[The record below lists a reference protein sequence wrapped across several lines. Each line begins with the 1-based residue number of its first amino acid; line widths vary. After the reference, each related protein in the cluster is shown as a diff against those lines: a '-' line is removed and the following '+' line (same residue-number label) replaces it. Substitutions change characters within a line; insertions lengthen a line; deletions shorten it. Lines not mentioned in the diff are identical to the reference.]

1 MFRKFTKIVA
11 TIGPACD
18 TEEMIEKLIL
28 SGVDIFRFNFKHNTV
43 EWHNEKIKK
52 VNEVA
57 AKIGRYVGTLIDLQG
72 PEIRIN
78 MPFDEIV
85 IKKGEMILFDSRI
98 FETKEK
104 GLSITHPEIIN
115 HLKEG
120 QKILA
125 EDGRFTF
132 ILKKNNGKTY
142 LLSETKGILKNKKN
156 FNIPGADF
164 PLPSLVE
171 RDLEGLKLA
180 QKNEVDFVALSFV
193 RSAEDIS
200 RLREE
205 MKKERVKSRVVAKIE
220 TRKAMLNL
228 SEIIDTAD
236 IMMVARGDLA
246 IEAAYEQVPFFQ
258 KRIITESIEKGK
270 QVIVATQMLQS
281 MIENPSPTRAEISD
295 VANAVYDYAD
305 AVMLSG
311 ETAFGK
317 YPEEAVSIMG
327 KTIKF
332 NEDKITGDLRKSFD
346 FVNQG
351 KEEIITDAAYSLYLL
366 TKEKSEINAFLVF
379 TKTGR
384 TARLISRFKPRVP
397 IIAIVSE
404 KEKADA
410 LSINFGVIPFVFPT
424 TSFKKEE
431 IRQDKILEG
440 IRMLKANDLLK
451 KGDKIIVLHGDYWDV
466 EGLTSTIKLTDVK

>member
-1 MFRKFTKIVA
+1 MTKKLTKIVA
-11 TIGPACD
+11 TIGPSCD
-18 TEEMIEKLIL
+18 SEEMIKKLIL
-28 SGVDIFRFNFKHNTV
+28 SGVDIFRFNFKHNTI

-57 AKIGRYVGTLIDLQG
+57 TKMGKYVGTLIDLQG

-78 MPFDEIV
+78 MPFEEIN
-85 IKKGEMILFDSRI
+85 IKKGEMIFFDKRI

-104 GLSITHPEIIN
+104 GLSITHPEIIS

-125 EDGRFTF
+125 EDGKFVF
-132 ILKKNNGKTY
+132 ILRKIDGKTY
-142 LLSETKGILKNKKN
+142 LFSETQGILKNKKN
-156 FNIPGADF
+156 FNIPGAGF
-164 PLPSLVE
+164 PLPSLVA
-171 RDLEGLKLA
+171 RDLDGLKLA

-193 RSAEDIS
+193 RTAEDIS
-200 RLREE
+200 LLRKE
-205 MKKERVKSRVVAKIE
+205 MKKERVKSRVIAKIE
-220 TRKAMLNL
+220 TRKAISNL
-228 SEIIDTAD
+228 TEIVEVAD

-258 KRIITESIEKGK
+258 KRIIIESIEKGK

-281 MIENPSPTRAEISD
+281 MIENPSPTRAEVSD

-311 ETAFGK
+311 ETAFGE
-317 YPEEAVSIMG
+317 YPNEAVSIMS
-327 KTIKF
+327 KTIKY

-346 FVNQG
+346 FSNNE
-351 KEEIITDAAYSLYLL
+351 KEEIITDAAYSLYLSA
-366 TKEKSEINAFLVF
+366 KEKSEINAFLVF

-384 TARLISRFKPRVP
+384 TAKLISRFKPRIP
-397 IIAIVSE
+397 IIALVSE
-404 KEKADA
+404 KENADA
-410 LSINFGVIPFVFPT
+410 LSINFGVIPFLFAT
-424 TSFKKEE
+424 NSLKKEE

-440 IRMLKANDLLK
+440 IKMLKAHDLLK
-451 KGDKIIVLHGDYWDV
+451 KGDKIIVLYGDYWDI